1 MSLDDRYNFC
11 EIDVIAGGLGK
22 VQCICVPISG
32 FCVLIHLR
40 QAVIQVHMCNLQ
52 LSRVTPTGLKY

>member
-1 MSLDDRYNFC
+1 MSLYNRYNFS
-11 EIDVIAGGLGK
+11 EIGVIVGGLGK

-40 QAVIQVHMCNLQ
+40 QTVIQVHMRNLQ
-52 LSRVTPTGLKY
+52 LSRITPTGLKY